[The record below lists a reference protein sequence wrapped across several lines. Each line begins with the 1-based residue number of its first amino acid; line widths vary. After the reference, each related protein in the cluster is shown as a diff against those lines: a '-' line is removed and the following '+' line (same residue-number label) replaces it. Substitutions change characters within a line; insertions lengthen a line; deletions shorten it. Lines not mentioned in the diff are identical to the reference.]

1 MPSNNELQMINYLI
15 HYMGVQSATQEK
27 KRYRCTLLIHY
38 SYWASSHWAFPLTSE
53 ALNTESIKRPQ
64 SDLAL
69 PPVVLIWTPLKL
81 LWIPYE
87 LSWVQLLQEK
97 ECAEYLDPSQWCIY
111 LKVWSQYFWAWTL
124 RLSVNISLVFF
135 FILNTLLNRCA
146 VATAFIPNS
155 FRNRFG

>member
-1 MPSNNELQMINYLI
+1 MLSNNELQMINYLL
-15 HYMGVQSATQEK
+15 HYMGVQSATQGEKK

-38 SYWASSHWAFPLTSE
+38 SYWAFSHWAFPLTSE

-81 LWIPYE
+81 LWIQYE
-87 LSWVQLLQEK
+87 LSWVQLLQEE

-111 LKVWSQYFWAWTL
+111 LKVWSQYFWAWIL
-124 RLSVNISLVFF
+124 QSSVNISLSFF
-135 FILNTLLNRCA
+135 FASFQTCA
-146 VATAFIPNS
+146 IETAFIPNS
-155 FRNRFG
+155 FRNQFG